1 LTPTLTRRAG
11 PVGTPHGHGF
21 SSRTT
26 TEGTLGLELVG
37 SESTSADEQV
47 IKHLSLALCLRVDD
61 TARHIERVSLTAG
74 ALAEWR
80 GLVVDPT
87 HAIQLAAGAHDVG
100 KIGIPDWV
108 LRKPGRL
115 SADEEALVER
125 HCEVGHALLCGS
137 NSPVL
142 ELAASVALNHHERWD
157 GDGYPN
163 RRRGDEIPLEARIT
177 SVVDVFDLLSRDQV
191 YRAALPIDTAVEVM
205 MRDRAGL
212 FDPELLD
219 LFLDHLDDVL
229 AITSRLPDPPRLV
242 TTRVLV
248 VGSVPLVVDGLMRLI
263 NRRGE
268 MRVTG
273 TAHGVADAIE
283 AVRSLRPDVLLA
295 YHLIDGGD
303 VAALTEQMVAQFPET
318 KVIILIDTAA
328 PDLALRCISA
338 GCSGVVSKTAPVDD
352 VVRAI
357 RRLQG
362 GEVLILPSL
371 LPQIVSE
378 LRRSGSR
385 IGDEITPRERE
396 VLGYLAR
403 GLSLPDIAAA
413 MFISLNTARNHT
425 QHVIEKL
432 GAHSKLEAVVIA
444 MREGLELSPDRPLS
458 DGVGPSP

>member
-1 LTPTLTRRAG
+1 MDQ
-11 PVGTPHGHGF
+11 VD
-21 SSRTT
+21 
-26 TEGTLGLELVG
+26 
-37 SESTSADEQV
+37 SEPTSADEQV
-47 IKHLSLALCLRVDD
+47 IKHLNLALCLRVDD
-61 TARHIERVSLTAG
+61 TARHIERVGLTAA
-74 ALAEWR
+74 ALADWR
-80 GLVVDPT
+80 GLVVDPKR
-87 HAIQLAAGAHDVG
+87 AILLAAGAHDLG

-108 LRKPGRL
+108 LRKPGAL

-125 HCEVGHALLCGS
+125 HCEVGYALLRGT
-137 NSPVL
+137 NSRVL
-142 ELAASVALNHHERWD
+142 KLAASVALNHHERWD

-163 RRRGDEIPLEARIT
+163 RLRGDEIPLEARIT
-177 SVVDVFDLLSRDQV
+177 SVVDVFDVLTRDQV
-191 YRAALPIDTAVEVM
+191 YRAALPIDTAVDVM

-219 LFLDHLDDVL
+219 LFLDRLDDVL
-229 AITSRLPDPPRLV
+229 TITSDFPDPPRLV
-242 TTRVLV
+242 ATRVLV

-263 NRRGE
+263 NRRAE

-273 TAHGVADAIE
+273 TAGGVADAIE
-283 AVRSLRPDVLLA
+283 AVDSLRPDVLLS

-303 VAALTEQMVAQFPET
+303 VATLTERVAARFPET
-318 KVIILIDTAA
+318 KVIILVDSAA

-357 RRLQG
+357 RRVHG
-362 GEVLILPSL
+362 GEVLIPSSL

-378 LRRSGSR
+378 LRHSGGR
-385 IGDEITPRERE
+385 VGAEITPRERE

-403 GLSLPDIAAA
+403 GFSLPDIAAA

-425 QHVIEKL
+425 QHLIEKL

-444 MREGLELSPDRPLS
+444 MREGLEMTPDQVL
-458 DGVGPSP
+458 DDATAH